1 MQNRAT
7 EIVMLKKKMQG
18 VSPTL
23 QVEKKNLGHKGS
35 RIEQRGPRESLIR
48 AKSTYEDIRN
58 CM

>member
-1 MQNRAT
+1 
-7 EIVMLKKKMQG
+7 MQG